1 MATVKKKI
9 LVVDDENE
17 IVDFLESFLRRFNL
31 NVVKASSG
39 NDALALYDKERPDWV
54 FLDIMMPD
62 RDGISVLKEL
72 KKIDARVKV
81 IVITGKEEQAFREKA
96 RGFGA
101 IDYITKPLDLGE
113 LSQKIK
119 NYIVD
124 ED

>member
-1 MATVKKKI
+1 
-9 LVVDDENE
+9 
-17 IVDFLESFLRRFNL
+17 
-31 NVVKASSG
+31 
-39 NDALALYDKERPDWV
+39 
-54 FLDIMMPD
+54 MPD